1 MQRSSSNSNKGM
13 GQKISAADFEEGID
27 RLLALKVESRLPTE
41 GLWDSYCRELGQLT
55 LEAWTYCVDL
65 AMSTQTTL
73 PAPSWFLENARKYE
87 ESMVELARTD
97 EEAALRRHYEAM
109 FPPDVALANIKKL
122 NALAQGV
129 KSI

>member
-1 MQRSSSNSNKGM
+1 MQRSSANSDKGM
-13 GQKISAADFEEGID
+13 GRKISSADFDDGMD
-27 RLLALKVESRLPTE
+27 RLLALKVESRLSTE
-41 GLWDSYCRELGQLT
+41 GLGDSYCRELGQLT
-55 LEAWTYCVDL
+55 LEAWTHCVDL

-73 PAPSWFLENARKYE
+73 PAPSWFLETARKYE

-122 NALAQGV
+122 NALTQGI